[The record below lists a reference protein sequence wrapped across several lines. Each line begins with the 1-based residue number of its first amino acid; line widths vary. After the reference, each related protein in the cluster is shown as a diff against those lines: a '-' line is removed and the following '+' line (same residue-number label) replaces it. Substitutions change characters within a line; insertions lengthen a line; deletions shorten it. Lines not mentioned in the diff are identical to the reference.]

1 MNSNLAADS
10 DWKKLTGAW
19 RYLPALL
26 IVVAA
31 ISYYSSYINYW
42 FNPHD
47 ESGTA
52 CLIAQRLMQGER
64 PWVDVDTGYNIGW
77 FYPLVAIFKFTGVN
91 LVVARAWFFLL
102 STITA
107 LLGYGIVARVTGSRW
122 LGLAVGLV
130 LIALPGSQF
139 KNYIPLCEAAN
150 LACLLALF
158 AVEPGLTRKWLGRLA
173 LAGVVLGF
181 TFLLRVEIGFFF
193 TAIWAGVL
201 LLLLLDHRLNFV
213 RRAAAAVVGAMVLA
227 VGWTAAQAP
236 AYLELRSRHLEH
248 HLVDEYASWFSFL
261 RASFRQEFVSAEKP
275 AQLPAPA
282 VTSNAT
288 PAGIAPATTTA
299 APTESPKAVDSRD
312 RSILARKPLSA
323 IWKGPA
329 RDGTLAFLTYAPLL
343 IFPLFLALGFGA
355 FVRTVFGG
363 KFTLAAPPLQWLI
376 LLGASLTTFPQ
387 FFFFR
392 PDRPHLSEFMVGY
405 IISLAA
411 CAWLL
416 WPRENSAPRGRRIF
430 AGIVIGFLIVQ
441 LGVYATFAL
450 QHPSSGTIAARF
462 RGKTWFKGEN
472 GVHLRGTKREAA
484 EFQTVLDAVRAHS
497 REGDYVICYPYMPG
511 YNVMT
516 NRRTYL
522 RNVYVDNSTRGENWS
537 ERTIRE
543 FAEKKPAIVIIDDRA
558 INSVDSSR
566 FSRWAAQVY
575 EHLQKNYQPVGKFET
590 IEIFARPAAA
600 P

>member
-1 MNSNLAADS
+1 MNSNLAPDS

-31 ISYYSSYINYW
+31 LGYYSSYINYW

-52 CLIAQRLMQGER
+52 VLIAQRLMQGER

-107 LLGYGIVARVTGSRW
+107 LLGYGIVTRVTGSRW

-130 LIALPGSQF
+130 LVALPGSQF

-150 LACLLALF
+150 LACLLALL

-173 LAGVVLGF
+173 FGGVVLGL

-201 LLLLLDHRLNFV
+201 ALLLLDRRLTFSRRFV
-213 RRAAAAVVGAMVLA
+213 ASIVGAAVLA
-227 VGWTAAQAP
+227 VGWTTAQAP
-236 AYLELRSRHLEH
+236 AYLELRSRHLEAY
-248 HLVDEYASWFSFL
+248 LVDEYASWFGFL
-261 RASFRQEFVSAEKP
+261 RASFRQEFASAEKP
-275 AQLPAPA
+275 AQLPA
-282 VTSNAT
+282 
-288 PAGIAPATTTA
+288 APAPTPVATEA
-299 APTESPKAVDSRD
+299 AAAEASPKAVDSRD

-329 RDGTLAFLTYAPLL
+329 RDGTLAFLTYAPVLV
-343 IFPLFLALGFGA
+343 FALFLVLGIVA
-355 FVRTVFGG
+355 FARSVFGG
-363 KFTLAAPPLQWLI
+363 QLTLAAPPLQWLI

-416 WPRENSAPRGRRIF
+416 WPREASVPRACRIF
-430 AGIVIGFLIVQ
+430 SGIVAAFLLVQ
-441 LGVYATFAL
+441 LGVYAVFAL

-472 GVHLRGTKREAA
+472 GVNLRGTKREAV

-575 EHLQKNYQPVGKFET
+575 EHLQQNYQSVGKFET
-590 IEIFARPAAA
+590 IEVFARK
-600 P
+600 

>member
-1 MNSNLAADS
+1 VNSNLTADS

-52 CLIAQRLMQGER
+52 VLIAQRLMQGER

-107 LLGYGIVARVTGSRW
+107 LLGYGIISRVTGSRW
-122 LGLAVGLV
+122 LGLAVGLM

-150 LACLLALF
+150 LTCLLALL
-158 AVEPGLTRKWLGRLA
+158 AVEPGLTRKWLGRVA
-173 LAGVVLGF
+173 LGGVVLGL

-201 LLLLLDHRLNFV
+201 LLLLLDQRLTFA
-213 RRAAAAVVGAMVLA
+213 RRLVASIIGVVVLA
-227 VGWTAAQAP
+227 VGWTGAQAP

-248 HLVDEYASWFSFL
+248 HLVDEYASWFGFL
-261 RASFRQEFVSAEKP
+261 RASFRQEFVSEEKP
-275 AQLPAPA
+275 AQLPTAP
-282 VTSNAT
+282 V
-288 PAGIAPATTTA
+288 TA
-299 APTESPKAVDSRD
+299 AAGETAPETSPKAVDSRD

-343 IFPLFLALGFGA
+343 IFALFLALGFGA

-411 CAWLL
+411 CAWML
-416 WPRENSAPRGRRIF
+416 WPRETSAPRACRIF
-430 AGIVIGFLIVQ
+430 AGVVVAFLAVQ
-441 LGVYATFAL
+441 LSVYAIFAL

-484 EFQTVLDAVRAHS
+484 EFQTVLEAVRAHS

-575 EHLQKNYQPVGKFET
+575 EHLQQNYQPVGKFET
-590 IEIFARPAAA
+590 IEIFARK
-600 P
+600 

>member
-1 MNSNLAADS
+1 M
-10 DWKKLTGAW
+10 KKLTGAW
-19 RYLPALL
+19 RFLPALL

-31 ISYYSSYINYW
+31 IAYYSSYIRYW

-52 CLIAQRLMQGER
+52 CLIAQRLLQGER

-91 LVVARAWFFLL
+91 LIVARAWFFLL
-102 STITA
+102 ATITA

-122 LGLAVGLV
+122 IGLGVGLV

-158 AVEPGLTRKWLGRLA
+158 PIDPTMWRKWLGRVA
-173 LAGVVLGF
+173 VGGAVLGL

-193 TAIWAGVL
+193 TAIWAGVFL
-201 LLLLLDHRLNFV
+201 LLWLDRRLPLA
-213 RRAAAAVVGAMVLA
+213 RRGLASLAGAVVLA

-236 AYLELRSRHLEH
+236 AYLELRSRNLEQ
-248 HLVDEYASWFSFL
+248 HLVEEYASWFGFL

-275 AQLPAPA
+275 AQLPPAPA
-282 VTSNAT
+282 
-288 PAGIAPATTTA
+288 PAPDTAPAEIAPGSPVPAV
-299 APTESPKAVDSRD
+299 SPKAVDSRD
-312 RSILARKPLSA
+312 RSILPRKPLSA
-323 IWKGPA
+323 IWQGPA

-343 IFPLFLALGFGA
+343 VFALFLALGFGA

-363 KFTLAAPPLQWLI
+363 EFTLASPALQWLI

-392 PDRPHLSEFMVGY
+392 PDRPHLSEFMTGY

-416 WPRENSAPRGRRIF
+416 WPRDSAASRGRRIF
-430 AGIVIGFLIVQ
+430 AGAILAFLIVQ
-441 LGVYATFAL
+441 LGVYATFAM

-462 RGKTWFKGEN
+462 RGKTWFQGEN
-472 GVHLRGTKREAA
+472 GVHVRGTKREAA
-484 EFQTVLDAVRAHS
+484 EFKMVLEAVRAHS

-511 YNVMT
+511 YNVLT

-537 ERTIRE
+537 ESTIRE
-543 FAEKKPAIVIIDDRA
+543 LEEKQPAIVIIDDRA
-558 INSVDSSR
+558 INQVDSSR
-566 FSRWAAQVY
+566 FSRWAARVH
-575 EHLQKNYQPVGKFET
+575 EHLKTHYQSVGKFEE
-590 IEIFARPAAA
+590 IEIFARAKTA